1 MTNHALDRTTAQP
14 VVTANLR
21 LRHLLEFGAAA
32 VAAAI
37 IVAVAVAVSGGSDV
51 STPPVQAQ
59 SLRWEALV
67 ASEYPAASPAAVAE
81 AARWTAMA
89 EAYADYSILPQGQ
102 IAAGARLTAQANSFT
117 QATATQAARLTGL
130 AEFYTSLPPAL
141 QAAAD
146 RYQGQAEALR

>member
-1 MTNHALDRTTAQP
+1 MTNHVLDQTIAEPLTTP
-14 VVTANLR
+14 NLR
-21 LRHLLEFGAAA
+21 VRHLVEFGLAV
-32 VAAAI
+32 VAAAAI
-37 IVAVAVAVSGGSDV
+37 LVVAMVISGGSEETSASVPAD
-51 STPPVQAQ
+51 A
-59 SLRWEALV
+59 LRWEAMV
-67 ASEYPAASPAAVAE
+67 ASEFPAATRAAVAE

-102 IAAGARLTAQANSFT
+102 MAAGARLTAQADAFT
-117 QATATQAARLTGL
+117 RGTAAETARLTGL